1 MMQKIGD
8 STTTANAA
16 GEYIEGNPAAGVD
29 ATLIRSEWLNTIQR
43 ELIAVVEGAGLVL
56 DTADDS
62 QVLKSVRLLMQ
73 ANDGNFGVD
82 AGTANSYSV
91 MFTPAVVMLK
101 DGLTLNFKAKTA
113 NDGAGT
119 FSPNGL
125 PPAPLLGLGQ
135 LPLQGG
141 EIIAN
146 GFCTVRYSVA
156 AGAWILLSS
165 TGGALQLPNGS
176 KSHHAVTLGQRATES
191 LAGVTQFASAAEI
204 LASVISDKAVSPAG
218 LLATFLGAGGAANN
232 DYIKIPFR
240 DKTTGVRRELIIQW
254 IRTTTLG
261 GQGAASTFPIAFPN
275 ACCGVWG
282 ASTNGASPQSIAVGT
297 PTNTSFNAWGGV
309 VPSSFGA
316 IAIGY

>member
-1 MMQKIGD
+1 MQKIGD

-16 GEYIEGNPAAGVD
+16 GEYIEGSPAAGVD

-43 ELIAVVEGAGLVL
+43 ELIAVVAGAGLVL
-56 DTADDS
+56 DTEDDS
-62 QVLKSVRLLMQ
+62 QVFKAVRLLMQ
-73 ANDGNFGVD
+73 ANEGNFGVD
-82 AGTANSYSV
+82 VGTANSYSV
-91 MFTPAVVMLK
+91 IYTPAVVALK

-125 PPAPLLGLGQ
+125 PPALLLGLGQ

-146 GFCTVRYSVA
+146 GFCTVRYSA
-156 AGAWILLSS
+156 TSGAWILLSS
-165 TGGALQLPNGS
+165 TGGAAQVSNAS
-176 KSHHAVTLGQRATES
+176 KSHHAVALGQRATE
-191 LAGVTQFASAAEI
+191 AAVGVTQFANAAEI
-204 LASVISDKAVSPAG
+204 LASAISDKAVSPAG

-240 DKTTGVRRELIIQW
+240 DKNTGVRRELIIQW

-261 GQGAASTFPIAFPN
+261 SQGALSNFPIAFPN
-275 ACCGVWG
+275 ACSGVWG
-282 ASTNGASPQSIAVGT
+282 ASANGGT
-297 PTNTSFNAWGGV
+297 PTSVSCGNPTNTTFAAWASV
-309 VPSSFGA
+309 VPSAFGA